1 MYCNNPNN
9 TTPANVEAISAVSCT
24 LSILG
29 AIVIF
34 MTYIFIPE
42 IRNTTRKLVTCL
54 TVADLFTPFGYLTS
68 IIYHES
74 KTGANDTLFCTIQ
87 SVVTTYSSLVSFFLT
102 VFIALHLFLAVL
114 RPQNSPRGLILPV
127 ANIISWGVPG
137 IIISVAL
144 AENMLGREANDST
157 TIGTGSWCWV
167 KCKESDTHKTL
178 FYMYF
183 TGKGFELQCYLY
195 TAALYVLMK
204 LRIHLVHRHRSLHA
218 IQPDLRDDDQNF
230 VYVWLVLLMIRIWGT
245 IRFFLRAIPKSAS
258 DVNDE
263 MERVDKVLTYFQAIG
278 DPSQA
283 FCNCILFCLL
293 DGDVRAKILGYISC
307 RTSNT
312 QTNYMDTVED
322 TENDFTSAVASNGN
336 VDFSPLFG
344 HKSIKD
350 NGRRRYGSCSELLH
364 ESVNQHNETYER
376 LYTSTR

>member
-54 TVADLFTPFGYLTS
+54 TVADFFTPLGYLTS

-74 KTGANDTLFCTIQ
+74 KTGPKDTLFCTIQ

-102 VFIALHLFLAVL
+102 VAIALHLFLAVL

-127 ANIISWGVPG
+127 ANIISWGIPA

-167 KCKESDTHKTL
+167 KCRESDTHKTL

-204 LRIHLVHRHRSLHA
+204 LRI
-218 IQPDLRDDDQNF
+218 
-230 VYVWLVLLMIRIWGT
+230 
-245 IRFFLRAIPKSAS
+245 
-258 DVNDE
+258 
-263 MERVDKVLTYFQAIG
+263 AIG

-293 DGDVRAKILGYISC
+293 DGDVRAKILGCISC
-307 RTSNT
+307 RASDK

-322 TENDFTSAVASNGN
+322 TENDFTSGVAPNGN
-336 VDFSPLFG
+336 VDCSLLFD
-344 HKSIKD
+344 HNSIKD
-350 NGRRRYGSCSELLH
+350 NGRRRYGSCGELLH
-364 ESVNQHNETYER
+364 DSVNDSSER